1 MIKLPL
7 KQKSKGLPESYRRTT
22 YPWASCAPFVENRR
36 GILIHRPRS
45 VATHTIL
52 KPPHFAVAY
61 WCGATA
67 NNSVGVENLTFLEAP
82 PSNAIL
88 CERCEQNAVAAGLPS
103 AEELAGR
110 HVHIGKLKAI
120 LTCGCA
126 QEQGGSD
133 DRSC

>member
-7 KQKSKGLPESYRRTT
+7 QQRKVFPESYRRTT
-22 YPWASCAPFVENRR
+22 FPWASCAPFVENTR

-45 VATHTIL
+45 VTTHTL
-52 KPPHFAVAY
+52 LRKSHFSVNY
-61 WCGATA
+61 WCGNSA
-67 NNSVGVENLTFLEAP
+67 NNNSGNLTFMEAP
-82 PSNAIL
+82 PVDAIV
-88 CERCEQNAVAAGLPS
+88 CERCEQLAIEAGLPS

-110 HVHIGKLKAI
+110 HVHIGRLKAI

-133 DRSC
+133 DNQD